1 MTFVEKRN
9 LKLLLFATWRT
20 SGYSLCWAVI
30 LWLSRSWIISPVPVR
45 GPVRWW
51 WPAGSAWV
59 KVPYWRSV
67 RGLVARKT
75 STRWDKT
82 HWRQNVV
89 FRKKN
94 SKNDLKKRFF
104 RKKFEKSVEVILQI
118 LAVFCFRSVLEWKD
132 QRPTLVSLIKFWGPG
147 SIRPI
152 AWAQMVC
159 IPDYYIG
166 YRISMNKRLPWI
178 EAT

>member
-89 FRKKN
+89 FRKKIRKMIWKN
-94 SKNDLKKRFF
+94 VFSEKSSKNQLKLYYRSLLYFVSDPFSSGKINVQLWFLWSNFEGRGASDPLHERRWSVF
-104 RKKFEKSVEVILQI
+104 RTITLDT
-118 LAVFCFRSVLEWKD
+118 VF
-132 QRPTLVSLIKFWGPG
+132 
-147 SIRPI
+147 
-152 AWAQMVC
+152 
-159 IPDYYIG
+159 
-166 YRISMNKRLPWI
+166 PWI
-178 EAT
+178 NACLG